1 MKKRRK
7 YTESRSSQKGGRR
20 GCLCPDGKTYSSKCC
35 DGSLQAQ
42 GIGNIVLSGTDS
54 AGTITA
60 EDTESTSSSTST
72 ALPSQGGS
80 TVVSQDTESTSS
92 STSSSGPPPSQGNST
107 IVSQDTTNTIVNA
120 SETSVVSMAVT
131 AGTYSVGDSLPLV
144 ATFNEEVTVDT
155 TGGTPTVDATIND
168 NEREFSYSNG
178 SGTEDL
184 TFEYTLVSDDAGF
197 DSVEVA
203 SDIQLNGGSI
213 SDNGGDP
220 ISTETESIDVSI
232 ENVTPPPALTC
243 TGQYGFRTQFQIN
256 NTTASPITLDVL
268 TAGGNVVSNTLQ
280 PGVTTYG
287 SCVCLDNFASVSG
300 LSIVNA
306 GNSCP

>member
-7 YTESRSSQKGGRR
+7 YTESRSSKKGGRR
-20 GCLCPDGKTYSSKCC
+20 GCLCPDGKTYSSECC

-60 EDTESTSSSTST
+60 QDTESTSSSTST
-72 ALPSQGGS
+72 ALPTQGSS

-92 STSSSGPPPSQGNST
+92 STSSSGPPPSQGNSN
-107 IVSQDTTNTIVNA
+107 IVSQDTSNTIVNA
-120 SETSVVSMAVT
+120 SKTSVVSMAVT
-131 AGTYSVGDSLPLV
+131 AGTYSVGDALPLV

-168 NEREFSYSNG
+168 NDREFSYSSG

-184 TFEYTLVSDDAGF
+184 TFEYTLVDADGGF

-203 SDIQLNGGSI
+203 SDIELNGGTITDS
-213 SDNGGDP
+213 GGDS
-220 ISTETESIDVSI
+220 IDTETESIDVSI
-232 ENVTPPPALTC
+232 ENVTPPPAITC
-243 TGQYGFRTQFQIN
+243 TGQYGFRVQFQIN
-256 NTTASPITLDVL
+256 NTTASPITVTVL
-268 TAGGNVVSNTLQ
+268 TAGGSVVSNTLQ
-280 PGVTTYG
+280 PGITTYG
-287 SCVCLDNFASVSG
+287 SCTCLDNFAGVSG

>member
-7 YTESRSSQKGGRR
+7 YTESRSSKKGGRR
-20 GCLCPDGKTYSSKCC
+20 GCLCPDGKTYSSECC

-60 EDTESTSSSTST
+60 
-72 ALPSQGGS
+72 
-80 TVVSQDTESTSS
+80 QDTESTTS
-92 STSSSGPPPSQGNST
+92 STSTSLPSQGSST
-107 IVSQDTTNTIVNA
+107 IISQDTTNTIVNA
-120 SETSVVSMAVT
+120 SKTSVVSMAVT

-155 TGGTPTVDATIND
+155 SGGTPTVDAAIND
-168 NEREFSYSNG
+168 NDREFSYSSG

-184 TFEYTLVSDDAGF
+184 TFEYTLVAADGGF

-203 SDIQLNGGSI
+203 SDIKLNGGSI
-213 SDNGGDP
+213 TDNGGDT
-220 ISTETESIDVSI
+220 IDTETESIDISI
-232 ENVTPPPALTC
+232 ENVTPPPAITC

-256 NTTASPITLDVL
+256 NTTASVITISVL
-268 TAGGNVVSNTLQ
+268 TAGGNVVSNNLQ

-287 SCVCLDNFASVSG
+287 SCACLDNFVGVSG
-300 LSIVNA
+300 LSIVNT